1 MPTIKKNIKRS
12 FKTNKLE
19 VSADFSKEKVV
30 FHPLPANCQS
40 LYRVGQKIRGH
51 FGRMLPTGKVD
62 SRNVPIYKQFF
73 IPEGDW

>member
-1 MPTIKKNIKRS
+1 MSVRKKIKLNLKK
-12 FKTNKLE
+12 NKLE
-19 VSADFSKEKVV
+19 VTADFGKEKVI
-30 FHPLPANCQS
+30 FHPLPANCQGI
-40 LYRVGQKIRGH
+40 YRAGQKVKGH